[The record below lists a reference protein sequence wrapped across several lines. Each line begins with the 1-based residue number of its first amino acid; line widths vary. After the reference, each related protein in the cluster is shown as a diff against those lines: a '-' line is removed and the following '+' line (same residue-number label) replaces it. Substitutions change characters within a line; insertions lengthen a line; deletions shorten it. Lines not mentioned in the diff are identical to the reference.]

1 MQGGDARPSP
11 NACMIRC
18 GIDTEQRGMRVARS
32 SDKMKRAEKP
42 DNDAQQCSFPMFKK
56 TLAYQAQ
63 LLARITQADYL
74 ERIRM
79 TGIAPAQAYVLGELW
94 LEEPLSQVELSRR
107 LEIGKATIGQ
117 TLQRLEKAGII
128 ERRRVAADR
137 RLVMVHLTAK
147 GQTLHQPLKI
157 GAVEQDELLAR
168 KLGSARIA
176 MLTDLL
182 EESNRL
188 LSGSLPIDAER
199 TEILE

>member
-1 MQGGDARPSP
+1 MAIASAKLKKKQESDLPS
-11 NACMIRC
+11 
-18 GIDTEQRGMRVARS
+18 S
-32 SDKMKRAEKP
+32 
-42 DNDAQQCSFPMFKK
+42 QCSFPMFKM

-74 ERIRM
+74 DRIRS

-94 LEEPLSQVELSRR
+94 LEEPLSQVELARR

-137 RLVMVHLTAK
+137 RLAMVHLTEK
-147 GQTLHQPLKI
+147 GQTLRDPLRI
-157 GAVEQDELLAR
+157 GALEQDELLLR
-168 KLGSARIA
+168 QLGPERIA

-182 EESNRL
+182 EQSNRL
-188 LSGSLPIDAER
+188 LSSSLSEETDAADLPE
-199 TEILE
+199 

>member
-1 MQGGDARPSP
+1 MARAANKMSEPAQTVGG
-11 NACMIRC
+11 
-18 GIDTEQRGMRVARS
+18 TEER
-32 SDKMKRAEKP
+32 
-42 DNDAQQCSFPMFKK
+42 SFPMFKR

-147 GQTLHQPLKI
+147 GQTLHQPLKS
-157 GAVEQDELLAR
+157 GAIEQDELLLR
-168 KLGSARIA
+168 KLGSERIA
-176 MLTDLL
+176 MLTNLL

-188 LSGSLPIDAER
+188 LSGSFSADAESAGM
-199 TEILE
+199 LE

>member
-1 MQGGDARPSP
+1 MMQDDETRPPP
-11 NACMIRC
+11 NVCMIRS
-18 GIDTEQRGMRVARS
+18 GIRHGTKGDEVARS

-42 DNDAQQCSFPMFKK
+42 DNDVQQCSFPMFKK

-157 GAVEQDELLAR
+157 GAIEQDELLSR
-168 KLGSARIA
+168 KLGSERIA

-188 LSGSLPIDAER
+188 LSGSLPLDAG
-199 TEILE
+199 

>member
-1 MQGGDARPSP
+1 M
-11 NACMIRC
+11 
-18 GIDTEQRGMRVARS
+18 
-32 SDKMKRAEKP
+32 
-42 DNDAQQCSFPMFKK
+42 
-56 TLAYQAQ
+56 
-63 LLARITQADYL
+63 
-74 ERIRM
+74 
-79 TGIAPAQAYVLGELW
+79 
-94 LEEPLSQVELSRR
+94 SRR

-157 GAVEQDELLAR
+157 GAIEQDELLSR
-168 KLGSARIA
+168 KLGSERIA

-188 LSGSLPIDAER
+188 LSGSLPLDAG
-199 TEILE
+199 

>member
-1 MQGGDARPSP
+1 
-11 NACMIRC
+11 
-18 GIDTEQRGMRVARS
+18 MRVARS
-32 SDKMKRAEKP
+32 DDKMKPTGKP
-42 DNDAQQCSFPMFKK
+42 DTETEQRSFPMFKK

-74 ERIRM
+74 ERIRT

-157 GAVEQDELLAR
+157 GAVEQDELLSR
-168 KLGSARIA
+168 KLGSERIA

-188 LSGSLPIDAER
+188 LSGSLPLGAGR